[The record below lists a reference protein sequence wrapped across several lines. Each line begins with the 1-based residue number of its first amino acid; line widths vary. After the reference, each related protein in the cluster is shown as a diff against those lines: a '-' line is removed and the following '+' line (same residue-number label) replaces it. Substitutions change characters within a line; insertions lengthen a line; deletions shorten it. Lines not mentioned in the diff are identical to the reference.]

1 MRRQIRLATAGIG
14 WESRAVYS
22 GFVLRLKRPL
32 CFGLVSL
39 CGALT
44 GCLTHTHTVA
54 RTRAP
59 DVVYSASLG
68 ELVSQVNGRF
78 DSIKTMNVA
87 VDIAATTGGGRT
99 GEVKEYPA
107 FSGYILME
115 KPRHLRVLLQVPV
128 VGSRALDMVSD
139 GTNFKLY
146 IPPRN
151 RAVEGTET
159 VTKPSKNGL
168 ENLRPAV
175 FFDSLLIQGLGPGQ
189 IISETSDTHL
199 VRPTDPKKPVV
210 EEPDYELAV
219 LAEPEKQ
226 VARTIRV
233 VRIGRIDLLPF
244 AQDIYDSAGHVV
256 TKATYSGYQTVDG
269 IQFPTKIVIDRPV
282 DEYTLTLTVKHVSF
296 NGKLEPDTFELKIPD
311 TVPVE
316 QMK

>member
-1 MRRQIRLATAGIG
+1 M
-14 WESRAVYS
+14 
-22 GFVLRLKRPL
+22 
-32 CFGLVSL
+32 
-39 CGALT
+39 ALT

-54 RTRAP
+54 RTQAP
-59 DVVYSASLG
+59 DVVYSASLD
-68 ELVSQVNGRF
+68 ELVNLVNGRF
-78 DSIKTMNVA
+78 ASIETMNAA
-87 VDIAATTGGGRT
+87 VDIIASTGGGRT
-99 GEVKEYPA
+99 GQVKQFPS

-115 KPRHLRVLLQVPV
+115 KPRNLRVLLQVPV

-139 GTNFKLY
+139 GHNFKLY

-151 RAVEGTET
+151 RAIEGTET

-175 FFDSLLIQGLGPGQ
+175 FFDSLLIQGLGRGQ
-189 IISETSDTHL
+189 IISETSDTHI
-199 VRPTDPKKPVV
+199 VKPADPTKPLL

-219 LAEPEKQ
+219 LAEPENH

-233 VRIGRIDLLPF
+233 IRIGRIDLLPF

-256 TKATYSGYQTVDG
+256 TKATYSGYQTYNGV
-269 IQFPTKIVIDRPV
+269 QFPTKITIDRPV
-282 DEYTLTLTVKHVSF
+282 DEYTLTITVKKITF
-296 NGKLEPDTFELKIPD
+296 NEKMEKDTFELKIPE